1 MVKIGSGTATGHDV
15 GMTTT
20 SDRQASD
27 RGTTDDVVELRI
39 DGGVATVVLNRPDAM
54 NAVDLAMK
62 VRLLE
67 VLQQVAD
74 DPAVRCVV
82 LTGRGRAFCV
92 GQDLKEH
99 IGSLMR
105 GDESLGTTVVDHYNR
120 IATLLATMNKPVVA
134 ALNGVTAG
142 AGASMAFACDV
153 RILVDGAGINLAF
166 AGIALSCD
174 TGSSWWLPR
183 LVGVAKAK
191 ELLLFP
197 RTVPSDECLTLGLV
211 TTVVPAEAFERAV
224 AEQATVLAAGPTLA
238 YGSIRRAVVASAG
251 QDLATALAHEAELM
265 TLTGGSADHRA
276 AVDAFLAKEKPVF
289 DGR

>member
-1 MVKIGSGTATGHDV
+1 
-15 GMTTT
+15 MTTT
-20 SDRQASD
+20 SPQEQAAD
-27 RGTTDDVVELRI
+27 PGGAPDVVELHV

-54 NAVDLAMK
+54 NAVDLALK

-105 GDESLGTTVVDHYNR
+105 GDESLGTTVVDHYNKV
-120 IATLLATMNKPVVA
+120 AVLLATMNKPVVA

-142 AGASMAFACDV
+142 AGASMAFACDFRV
-153 RILVDGAGINLAF
+153 LVEGAGINLAF

-183 LVGVAKAK
+183 LVGTAKAK
-191 ELLLFP
+191 ELLLMP
-197 RTVPSDECLTLGLV
+197 RTVPSDECLRLGLV
-211 TTVVPAEAFERAV
+211 TQVVPADRFEPTVRELA
-224 AEQATVLAAGPTLA
+224 ATLAAGPTLA
-238 YGSIRRAVVASAG
+238 YGSIRRAVAASSG
-251 QDLATALAHEAELM
+251 QDLEAALAHEAELM
-265 TLTGGSADHRA
+265 TLTGASADHRA
-276 AVDAFLAKEKPVF
+276 AVDAFLAKEKPTF
-289 DGR
+289 EGR

>member
-1 MVKIGSGTATGHDV
+1 
-15 GMTTT
+15 MTTPSVQPSAQPVSAPDET
-20 SDRQASD
+20 
-27 RGTTDDVVELRI
+27 DVVQLLV

-62 VRLLE
+62 VRLVE
-67 VLQQVAD
+67 VLEQVAD

-99 IGSLMR
+99 IGSLIR
-105 GDESLGTTVVDHYNR
+105 GDEALGTTVVDHYNR
-120 IATLLATMNKPVVA
+120 VATLLATMNKPVVA

-142 AGASMAFACDV
+142 AGASMAFACDF
-153 RILVDGAGINLAF
+153 RILVEGAGINLAF

-183 LVGVAKAK
+183 LVGTAKAK
-191 ELLLFP
+191 ELLLLP
-197 RTVPSDECLTLGLV
+197 RTVPSDECLELGLV
-211 TTVVPAEAFERAV
+211 TKVVPADQFEAVV
-224 AEQATVLAAGPTLA
+224 AELADTLAAGPTLA
-238 YGSIRRAVVASAG
+238 YGSIRRAVAASSGQGLAG
-251 QDLATALAHEAELM
+251 ALAYEAELM
-265 TLTGGSADHRA
+265 TLTGASVDHRA

-289 DGR
+289 EGR

>member
-1 MVKIGSGTATGHDV
+1 
-15 GMTTT
+15 MTTT
-20 SDRQASD
+20 SQEQAPNPEP
-27 RGTTDDVVELRI
+27 TADVVELRV

-54 NAVDLAMK
+54 NAV
-62 VRLLE
+62 
-67 VLQQVAD
+67 

-105 GDESLGTTVVDHYNR
+105 GDEALGSTVVDHYNKV
-120 IATLLATMNKPVVA
+120 AMLLATMNKPVVA

-153 RILVDGAGINLAF
+153 RILVEGAGINLAF
-166 AGIALSCD
+166 AAIALSCD

-183 LVGVAKAK
+183 LVGTAKAK
-191 ELLLFP
+191 ELLMLP
-197 RTVPSDECLTLGLV
+197 RTIGSDECLSLGLV
-211 TTVVPAEAFERAV
+211 TQVVPADQFE
-224 AEQATVLAAGPTLA
+224 QTVTELARTLAAGPTLA
-238 YGSIRRAVVASAG
+238 YGSIRRAVAVSAG
-251 QDLATALAHEAELM
+251 QDLETALAHEAELM
-265 TLTGGSADHRA
+265 TLTGATVDHRA

-289 DGR
+289 EGR

>member
-1 MVKIGSGTATGHDV
+1 
-15 GMTTT
+15 MTTT
-20 SDRQASD
+20 SQEQAATPEPTADTADR
-27 RGTTDDVVELRI
+27 TVELRV

-54 NAVDLAMK
+54 NAVDLALK

-67 VLQQVAD
+67 ILQQVAD

-99 IGSLMR
+99 IGALMR
-105 GDESLGTTVVDHYNR
+105 GDEALGSTVVEHYNKV
-120 IATLLATMNKPVVA
+120 AMLLATMNKPVVA

-153 RILVDGAGINLAF
+153 RILVEGAGINLAF
-166 AGIALSCD
+166 AAIALSCD

-183 LVGVAKAK
+183 LVGTAKAK
-191 ELLLFP
+191 ELLMLP
-197 RTVPSDECLTLGLV
+197 RTIGSDECLSLGLV
-211 TTVVPAEAFERAV
+211 TQVVPADQFE
-224 AEQATVLAAGPTLA
+224 QTVSELARTLAAGPTLA
-238 YGSIRRAVVASAG
+238 YGSIRRAVAASAG
-251 QDLATALAHEAELM
+251 QDLETALAHEAELM
-265 TLTGGSADHRA
+265 TLTGASADHRA

-289 DGR
+289 EGR